1 MTKIT
6 ASEARRVNGGTRL
19 ICDYCGYTIKTP
31 WIFSA
36 CLMANKMNY
45 HTFTKHGKLTGYT
58 VK

>member
-6 ASEARRVNGGTRL
+6 ASEARRVNGGLRL
-19 ICDYCGYTIKTP
+19 YCNYCGYSIWTP
-31 WIFSA
+31 GIFTG